1 MKNTDDKFRTA
12 LFERDLQ
19 RLSQLRLM
27 DDDFFSEVLDGK
39 IVAVEFILHTI
50 LERTDV
56 RVRRTAAQVEYRS
69 AVKRSIKLDIWAEDF
84 AGRIMDIEIQ
94 RADRG
99 SEVKRARYHSSM
111 IDRALLSKGE
121 DFEDLSDTY
130 VIFITE
136 NDKFAAGKPLYHIE
150 RTIEELGNTSFGD
163 GSHIIYVNGSFQDTA
178 DPIGRLMPDFHCRN
192 ADDILNP
199 ILAEEVRALKETE
212 GGKRHMCRL
221 LEEMREEATHEQ
233 AVEAAI
239 RMLDDHLPFE
249 KIVLYSGLSA
259 AEIRELEVKSRE
271 LKEPDP
277 LI

>member
-150 RTIEELGNTSFGD
+150 RTIEELGNTSFG
-163 GSHIIYVNGSFQDTA
+163 GCRQTAVSHRENNRGAGEYVVWRWFAYHLCEWQLSGHS
-178 DPIGRLMPDFHCRN
+178 RPDRQVN
-192 ADDILNP
+192 A
-199 ILAEEVRALKETE
+199 
-212 GGKRHMCRL
+212 
-221 LEEMREEATHEQ
+221 
-233 AVEAAI
+233 
-239 RMLDDHLPFE
+239 
-249 KIVLYSGLSA
+249 
-259 AEIRELEVKSRE
+259 
-271 LKEPDP
+271 
-277 LI
+277 